1 MSDRRIVGLM
11 SGTSLDG
18 VDAACCRI
26 RSDTNGYDV
35 TVESS
40 LTRPYDSEL
49 RERIA
54 RVCGDDGTVAELC
67 DLNVALGAVFADA
80 ATAAV
85 AAAGQ
90 SLADVDAIGSHGQTV
105 RHHPEPRALPV
116 GDERLRSTLQVGDPS
131 IIAERTGLTTVADFR
146 TADIAAGGHGA
157 PLVPFTDLALL
168 AHETK
173 FRIAQNIGGIANCT
187 ALPPSANRADVIAF
201 DTGPGNVIIDGVV
214 EHVTNGELTYDQNGR
229 LARGGTASDAV
240 LDELLD
246 DPYFRADPPKSTGRE
261 RFGGS
266 YIEDFLDACRARSL
280 SDEDAVAT
288 ATALTAQSIA
298 DAYQRFLPVPDEII
312 LSGGGTYNDRLIEL
326 LKSNLDA
333 PVHTIDEYGIGI
345 DEKEAVAFALL
356 AAAALDGVPNNVPSA
371 TGAAHPVVMGT
382 RAPPT

>member
-1 MSDRRIVGLM
+1 MSGRRIVGLM

-26 RSDTNGYDV
+26 RSNTNGYDV

-80 ATAAV
+80 AIAAV
-85 AAAGQ
+85 AAADR

-116 GDERLRSTLQVGDPS
+116 GDERLRSTLQIGDPS
-131 IIAERTGLTTVADFR
+131 IIAEQTGLTTVADFR

-157 PLVPFTDLALL
+157 PLVPFADLALL

-187 ALPPSANRADVIAF
+187 AL
-201 DTGPGNVIIDGVV
+201 
-214 EHVTNGELTYDQNGR
+214 
-229 LARGGTASDAV
+229 
-240 LDELLD
+240 
-246 DPYFRADPPKSTGRE
+246 
-261 RFGGS
+261 
-266 YIEDFLDACRARSL
+266 
-280 SDEDAVAT
+280 
-288 ATALTAQSIA
+288 
-298 DAYQRFLPVPDEII
+298 LPVRTER
-312 LSGGGTYNDRLIEL
+312 T
-326 LKSNLDA
+326 
-333 PVHTIDEYGIGI
+333 
-345 DEKEAVAFALL
+345 
-356 AAAALDGVPNNVPSA
+356 
-371 TGAAHPVVMGT
+371 
-382 RAPPT
+382 